1 MFCFVVVVGF
11 FFFLVFFFISAIEAL
26 DLVRNTKKEF

>member
-11 FFFLVFFFISAIEAL
+11 FFFWGFFFISAIEAL